1 VKGEWNPKDTTTH
14 QDHVI
19 AHVMGATVLGYFLFE
34 EALHLLLDMGFI
46 WTIYLD
52 GEMGLLSQGL
62 LVEELDLDPEERQRV
77 LADIDLLH
85 EERAIASGLSRMTP
99 SPVKCLI
106 REVIF
111 FAKEDRRRLVLMG
124 EEASL
129 AVESCLTTAEILL
142 YEF

>member
-1 VKGEWNPKDTTTH
+1 VKGEWTQKDTSTH

-19 AHVMGATVLGYFLFE
+19 AHVLGATVLGYFLFD

-62 LVEELDLDPEERQRV
+62 LVEELDLDSEERQRV
-77 LADIDLLH
+77 IADIDLFH
-85 EERAIASGLSRMTP
+85 KEGAAASGLLRMTP
-99 SPVKCLI
+99 SPVTCLI
-106 REVIF
+106 KEVTF
-111 FAKEDRRRLVLMG
+111 FAKEDRRRLVLRG

-129 AVESCLTTAEILL
+129 AVECCITSAEILL